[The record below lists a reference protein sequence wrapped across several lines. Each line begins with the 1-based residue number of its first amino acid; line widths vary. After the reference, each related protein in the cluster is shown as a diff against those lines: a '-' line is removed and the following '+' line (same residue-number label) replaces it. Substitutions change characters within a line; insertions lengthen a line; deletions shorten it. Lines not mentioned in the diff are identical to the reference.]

1 MWSSDSKWCFF
12 FSLNSIADLNPA
24 HVVDINFNIFQLSQ
38 LNFKNIL
45 YIVSPIMAQGLY
57 VLPGFGQRP
66 FLVRRPN
73 WENEEDWT
81 SIWGFLP
88 STHIADDWLGRQVDL
103 ILWQS
108 RTGLKGIVCLFLRIL
123 CNLFLKKGP
132 NFICRIFQRENI
144 FTRLSSFPFFV
155 TSSRG
160 AGPQLCGWNWY
171 WTEKW
176 ALHVFYD
183 LPLTVS
189 SFSYKW
195 IIDWYRSWNWISTK
209 NVQD

>member
-12 FSLNSIADLNPA
+12 SLNSITDLNPA
-24 HVVDINFNIFQLSQ
+24 HVLDINFNIFQLSQ

-73 WENEEDWT
+73 WENKEDWT

-88 STHIADDWLGRQVDL
+88 STHIADDWSGRKEDF

-108 RTGLKGIVCLFLRIL
+108 RTGLKGIVCLFLRLL

-160 AGPQLCGWNWY
+160 GGPLLCVCLAEIDIEQKNERCMFFMTFHWLY
-171 WTEKW
+171 H
-176 ALHVFYD
+176 LFHV
-183 LPLTVS
+183 
-189 SFSYKW
+189 
-195 IIDWYRSWNWISTK
+195 NE
-209 NVQD
+209 

>member
-1 MWSSDSKWCFF
+1 
-12 FSLNSIADLNPA
+12 
-24 HVVDINFNIFQLSQ
+24 
-38 LNFKNIL
+38 
-45 YIVSPIMAQGLY
+45 MAQGLY

-66 FLVRRPN
+66 FLVPRPN
-73 WENEEDWT
+73 WEKEEDWT
-81 SIWGFLP
+81 AFGVFCHQLILLMIGWGRKEDF
-88 STHIADDWLGRQVDL
+88 

-108 RTGLKGIVCLFLRIL
+108 RTGLKGIVCLFLRLL

-155 TSSRG
+155 TSRRE

-183 LPLTVS
+183 LPLSVS
-189 SFSYKW
+189 SFSCKW

-209 NVQD
+209 NVQDQCTIFFYTAPYKIFKNLVFIFLSVIGKLV